1 MATSA
6 TTIKST
12 PIAGRVTGVP
22 GPPAATVASHATA
35 AECSAKVTTD
45 SHVAKYGRQ
54 SCGRD
59 PAHTHYLLR
68 CLSFLPLEDAV
79 LFRLAAEENFKMRKT
94 LLAVAAIAGTMSSAA
109 YAADREIKVDDR
121 LDASADT
128 LVDMMHAADKGIP
141 QDLMNKAHCVVV
153 VPGMKKAG
161 FIFGAKYGRG
171 FATCRRSGGSGW
183 SAPAAMRVEGG
194 SVGFQIG
201 ASETDVVLL
210 VMNDGGMKHLLSDKF
225 TIGGEATAAAGPIG
239 RDTTAQTDAMLNAE
253 MLSYSRSRGL
263 FAGISLEGAT
273 LRPDEETNRELYG
286 RNATNRE
293 ILTGDFKTPAVAEKF
308 KHALNRESAS
318 R

>member
-1 MATSA
+1 MRMNL
-6 TTIKST
+6 KH
-12 PIAGRVTGVP
+12 RVW
-22 GPPAATVASHATA
+22 
-35 AECSAKVTTD
+35 
-45 SHVAKYGRQ
+45 
-54 SCGRD
+54 
-59 PAHTHYLLR
+59 
-68 CLSFLPLEDAV
+68 V
-79 LFRLAAEENFKMRKT
+79 L
-94 LLAVAAIAGTMSSAA
+94 AIAGSFSTAA
-109 YAADREIKVDDR
+109 FAADREIKVDDR
-121 LDASADT
+121 LNASADT
-128 LVDMMHAADKGIP
+128 LTDMMRAADKGIP
-141 QDLMNKAHCVVV
+141 QDLIDKAHCVIV

-171 FATCRRSGGSGW
+171 FAACRRSGGSGW

-210 VMNDGGMKHLLSDKF
+210 VMNDGGMKRLLSDKF
-225 TIGGEATAAAGPIG
+225 TLGGEATAAAGPIG
-239 RDTTAQTDAMLNAE
+239 RDASAQTDAMLNAE

-286 RNATNRE
+286 RAATNRE

-308 KHALNRESAS
+308 NHALIRESAKRS

>member
-1 MATSA
+1 MRMNLRC
-6 TTIKST
+6 
-12 PIAGRVTGVP
+12 PIWVLAI
-22 GPPAATVASHATA
+22 ASSVSTA
-35 AECSAKVTTD
+35 A
-45 SHVAKYGRQ
+45 
-54 SCGRD
+54 
-59 PAHTHYLLR
+59 
-68 CLSFLPLEDAV
+68 F
-79 LFRLAAEENFKMRKT
+79 
-94 LLAVAAIAGTMSSAA
+94 
-109 YAADREIKVDDR
+109 AADREIKVDDR

-128 LVDMMHAADKGIP
+128 LNDMMKASDKGIP
-141 QDLMNKAHCVVV
+141 HDLLDKAHCVVV

-171 FATCRRSGGSGW
+171 FAVCRRGGSGW
-183 SAPAAMRVEGG
+183 SAPASMRVEGG

-225 TIGGEATAAAGPIG
+225 TIGGEATAAAGPVG
-239 RDTTAQTDAMLNAE
+239 RDASAQTDAMMHAE

-286 RNATNRE
+286 HAATNRE
-293 ILTGDFKTPAVAEKF
+293 ILTGDFKTPAVAGKF
-308 KHALNRESAS
+308 EHALNRESPQRS